1 MLLQDSQCQSD
12 QFHDRRDLS
21 FYAIPGNVYRGKYL
35 IKPSTCCVF
44 SQPHYKW
51 EKKQMKRMG
60 KDERASLA
68 VRRSVLHTGQ
78 LTLKEQLIPGGMV
91 MGITRY
97 S

>member
-1 MLLQDSQCQSD
+1 
-12 QFHDRRDLS
+12 
-21 FYAIPGNVYRGKYL
+21 
-35 IKPSTCCVF
+35 
-44 SQPHYKW
+44 
-51 EKKQMKRMG
+51 MKRIG

-68 VRRSVLHTGQ
+68 VRRSVLHTGK

>member
-1 MLLQDSQCQSD
+1 
-12 QFHDRRDLS
+12 
-21 FYAIPGNVYRGKYL
+21 
-35 IKPSTCCVF
+35 
-44 SQPHYKW
+44 
-51 EKKQMKRMG
+51 MKRMG

-68 VRRSVLHTGQ
+68 VRRSVLHTEQ